1 VTTGEFRNLG
11 MGGFQGYEDQ
21 KKEWYGLGTVLELS
35 SVRCHL
41 LDLK

>member
-1 VTTGEFRNLG
+1 